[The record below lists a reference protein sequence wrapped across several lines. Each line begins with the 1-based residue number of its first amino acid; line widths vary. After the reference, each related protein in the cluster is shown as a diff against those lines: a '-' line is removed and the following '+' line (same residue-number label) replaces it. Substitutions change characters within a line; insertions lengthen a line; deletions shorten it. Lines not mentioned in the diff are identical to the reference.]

1 MVKEYFGTFTFPYRW
16 ELVVSGFWVKYPNPY
31 SNHVLSE
38 DVISRYVTDEDVL
51 VTRRLLVKERN
62 FHIPKWAER
71 LINFKHVYVIE
82 ETRCDLKNNSF
93 VSTTRNFSSNSMM
106 TVIEKCKYEKDPNDP
121 NTTICQKQAQIYSPL
136 LFGTGSAVEK
146 FAIQRF
152 KKNAER
158 ATQGL
163 RWIIEKF
170 QLNRG
175 VVA

>member
-38 DVISRYVTDEDVL
+38 DVISRYVTDDDVL

-106 TVIEKCKYEKDPNDP
+106 VWLTFTSIRELSSIRVVRINFP
-121 NTTICQKQAQIYSPL
+121 
-136 LFGTGSAVEK
+136 
-146 FAIQRF
+146 
-152 KKNAER
+152 
-158 ATQGL
+158 
-163 RWIIEKF
+163 F
-170 QLNRG
+170 QF
-175 VVA
+175 